1 MRSLSRLGK
10 GPPLASFRDRIAAM
24 RLVMPEEELSMS
36 DETED
41 ASEIKWHREQIEQ
54 NRATMK
60 ELEDGNTAGGEVF
73 PETQSQIDILNKQIA
88 QSELIVAAYDKKH
101 PPEP

>member
-1 MRSLSRLGK
+1 MRVFGIELPQCDLSCR
-10 GPPLASFRDRIAAM
+10 
-24 RLVMPEEELSMS
+24 EELLMS

-41 ASEIKWHREQIEQ
+41 ASEIDWHREQIEQ
-54 NRATMK
+54 NRATLK

-73 PETQSQIDILNKQIA
+73 PETQKQIDALNKQIA

-101 PPEP
+101 PPEA

>member
-1 MRSLSRLGK
+1 
-10 GPPLASFRDRIAAM
+10 
-24 RLVMPEEELSMS
+24 MS

-41 ASEIKWHREQIEQ
+41 ASEIEWHREQIEQ
-54 NRATMK
+54 NQATLK

-73 PETQSQIDILNKQIA
+73 PETQSQIDVLSKQIA
-88 QSELIVAAYDKKH
+88 QSQLIVATYDRKH